1 MTTLHSRNRPPLTVA
16 AHVILV
22 VLPTLLS
29 LVFVTSKAIGTEAGV
44 SDFTRV
50 SPEVIQTGDITEALA
65 VARGTRIQP
74 AAPPTVRLPVYFE
87 FDSADLMPEA
97 EVLLGKVG
105 AALVSDDLAD
115 FRFSVEGHTD
125 SVGSVD
131 YNARLSEDRSRAVKA
146 YLIAE
151 GVPGDHLA
159 ARGHG
164 EKRPAAS
171 NDSDIGRQRNRRVE
185 LINRGAAQ

>member
-1 MTTLHSRNRPPLTVA
+1 MTVA
-16 AHVILV
+16 AQVILV

-29 LVFVTSKAIGTEAGV
+29 LVFVTSRAIGTEAGV
-44 SDFTRV
+44 SDFTLV

-65 VARGTRIQP
+65 VARGTRIRS

-87 FDSADLMPEA
+87 FDSADLRPEA

-125 SVGSVD
+125 GVGSEH
-131 YNARLSEDRSRAVKA
+131 YNARLSEERAKAVKA
-146 YLIAE
+146 FLMAR
-151 GVPGDHLA
+151 GVPAQHLA
-159 ARGHG
+159 THGHG
-164 EKRPAAS
+164 EGQPVAS
-171 NDSDIGRQRNRRVE
+171 NTSDEGRQRNRRVE
-185 LINRGAAQ
+185 VINLGTAF

>member
-1 MTTLHSRNRPPLTVA
+1 MTTSQSRNRPVLTVA
-16 AHVILV
+16 AQVILV

-29 LVFVTSKAIGTEAGV
+29 LVVVTSRAIGTEAGV
-44 SDFTRV
+44 SDFTLV
-50 SPEVIQTGDITEALA
+50 SPEVIQAGDITEALA

-115 FRFSVEGHTD
+115 FHFSVEGHTD
-125 SVGSVD
+125 GVGPVH
-131 YNARLSEDRSRAVKA
+131 YNARLSEERAKTVKA
-146 YLIAE
+146 FLIAR
-151 GVPGDHLA
+151 GVPPQHLETL
-159 ARGHG
+159 GHG
-164 EKRPAAS
+164 EGQPVAS
-171 NDSDIGRQRNRRVE
+171 NASEEGRRRNRRVE
-185 LINRGAAQ
+185 VINRGATR